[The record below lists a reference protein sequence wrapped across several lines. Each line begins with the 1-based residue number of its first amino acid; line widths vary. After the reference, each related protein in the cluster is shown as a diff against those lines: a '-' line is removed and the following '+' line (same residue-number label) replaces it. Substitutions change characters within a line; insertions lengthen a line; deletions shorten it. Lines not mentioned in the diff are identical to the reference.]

1 MDASG
6 AAAAILGRA
15 LPNRP
20 QLGAASVSPRHP
32 DTAGLLASTVGASNR
47 GSPLPSIAGAPPD
60 LSALPAGCSF
70 APRCAYASAQCRSE
84 RPLVLAAGSQT
95 LACWQPLAA
104 ARA

>member
-6 AAAAILGRA
+6 AAAAVLGRT

-20 QLGAASVSPRHP
+20 QLGA
-32 DTAGLLASTVGASNR
+32 
-47 GSPLPSIAGAPPD
+47 PPD
-60 LSALPAGCSF
+60 LTALPAGGSF

-95 LACWQPLAA
+95 LACWHPLAA
-104 ARA
+104 AARA